1 MLSIAIVWAADF
13 SVLNEDGVTIYYK
26 ITDATDKAVEVTYH
40 SGSSMFST
48 PDTWSLFTNIQ
59 SLEENI
65 VTDKSYILDC
75 NNQTGWE
82 VNANSKLQAI
92 FTNVLTDYMPVVVE
106 GSVIQSPSAAGDT
119 TYTSL
124 LFYLSEVSTL
134 SMQVVA

>member
-1 MLSIAIVWAADF
+1 
-13 SVLNEDGVTIYYK
+13 
-26 ITDATDKAVEVTYH
+26 
-40 SGSSMFST
+40 MFST

-119 TYTSL
+119 TYTSV